1 MASVTVPPLDIA
13 LAELSGT
20 RAAADKA
27 VARVAE
33 LERQVQLAR
42 VAVDEAIARAGE
54 SLADAASDGDA
65 SMLGADVSRLRSEV
79 DVLEVA
85 LRFARKGADVGREAV
100 AVAEGKVAY
109 ARLYEATLELEA
121 RNWAFARVIGAVDAM
136 YGQWL
141 PCYQAVDEARG
152 VAESYAA
159 VLARNGVEIP
169 LPAPR
174 VNAPAGLGQ
183 VTAYWRDHVMPE
195 FRRSAGRLVNAGD
208 VDAVAK
214 RAPSLVLVDPV
225 PYPEDIVQAD
235 GASIGGI
242 VGDVVSIPARVVAR
256 VRQAVG
262 APS

>member
-1 MASVTVPPLDIA
+1 MSVVTVPPLDIA

-65 SMLGADVSRLRSEV
+65 SSLGADVSRLRSEV
-79 DVLEVA
+79 DVLDVA
-85 LRFARKGADVGREAV
+85 LRFARKGADIGREAV

-109 ARLYEATLELEA
+109 ARAYEATAELEA
-121 RNWAFARVIGAVDAM
+121 RNWGFARVVGAVDAL

-141 PCYQAVDEARG
+141 ACHQAWDEARG
-152 VAESYAA
+152 KAEAYAA
-159 VLARNGVEIP
+159 VLARNGIEIP
-169 LPAPR
+169 LPGPR
-174 VNAPAGLGQ
+174 VHAPGGIGQ
-183 VTAYWRDHVMPE
+183 VVTYWRDHLMPE
-195 FRRSAGRLVNAGD
+195 YRRSAGRLVNDGD
-208 VDAVAK
+208 VEVVAK

-235 GASIGGI
+235 GSSIGGI